1 MSITVKII
9 IAYFGGVATGVLAL
23 LGWMALCYGGS
34 RQTRSRV
41 DLMLSEYDG
50 KDEGNGPM
58 DIQEKSHD

>member
-1 MSITVKII
+1 MSITAKLVL
-9 IAYFGGVATGVLAL
+9 AYFGGIITGVLAL
-23 LGWMALCYGGS
+23 AGWLALCAGGS
-34 RQTRSRV
+34 RQERSRV